1 MTCKDCIHYCLCKDT
16 LADENWR
23 EDTPQEI
30 KDMYSPKGCENF
42 KNKDNF
48 KEVKHGKWIDTDTF
62 DSNYSP
68 IYQCSECYKEVADNY
83 ISCHKYCLHCGTKM
97 YKEK

>member
-42 KNKDNF
+42 KNEANFVKVVMCKDCRMFVEN
-48 KEVKHGKWIDTDTF
+48 KEAFVAYCKRELKNLCVKPDD
-62 DSNYSP
+62 Y
-68 IYQCSECYKEVADNY
+68 CSYGEMD
-83 ISCHKYCLHCGTKM
+83 
-97 YKEK
+97 KEKE

>member
-48 KEVKHGKWIDTDTF
+48 KEVKHGHWKKTNYVEVRCCSICDKP
-62 DSNYSP
+62 SNVSKGIP
-68 IYQCSECYKEVADNY
+68 
-83 ISCHKYCLHCGTKM
+83 KYCPNCGAEM
-97 YKEK
+97 IKENE

>member
-1 MTCKDCIHYCLCKDT
+1 MTCKDCIHYCICKDT

-42 KNKDNF
+42 KNKEDF
-48 KEVKHGKWIDTDTF
+48 IEVVHARWYDGRCT
-62 DSNYSP
+62 N
-68 IYQCSECYKEVADNY
+68 C
-83 ISCHKYCLHCGTKM
+83 CHEALDYLDDYEMKTYTTKYCPECGAIM
-97 YKEK
+97 IKEK

>member
-16 LADENWR
+16 LSNENWR

-42 KNKDNF
+42 KNKENF
-48 KEVKHGKWIDTDTF
+48 KEIKHGRWIYKRTYYEADECNCSLCNQLMTTAKGIRM
-62 DSNYSP
+62 NYCP
-68 IYQCSECYKEVADNY
+68 K
-83 ISCHKYCLHCGTKM
+83 CGAEM
-97 YKEK
+97 DEEEE

>member
-30 KDMYSPKGCENF
+30 KDMYSPKGCEIF
-42 KNKDNF
+42 KNKEDF
-48 KEVKHGKWIDTDTF
+48 KEVKHGHWIYDRTYYEAD
-62 DSNYSP
+62 
-68 IYQCSECYKEVADNY
+68 ECYCSICNQLMTIIKDVRMNY
-83 ISCHKYCLHCGTKM
+83 CPRCGARM
-97 YKEK
+97 DKEK

>member
-42 KNKDNF
+42 KNKEKVAEWTPTNYFD
-48 KEVKHGKWIDTDTF
+48 EHYGRCYTCSRCGSDTIGT
-62 DSNYSP
+62 SNYCP
-68 IYQCSECYKEVADNY
+68 N
-83 ISCHKYCLHCGTKM
+83 CGAEM
-97 YKEK
+97 DKEK